1 MEKYGWISNA
11 PFFASLSV
19 SFFFSECVICGEWLD
34 VRACC
39 CCAGLVKSLRRK
51 EGRRIY
57 SAIDQYFMFFEP
69 PVRPPFP
76 PSGAGP
82 FSMLSYVMCI
92 PPGRKFRGRE
102 KKGGWR
108 EGGKLFETGK
118 WRLLPTLTTLTGH
131 FPYWTSKGIIF
142 LRVGN

>member
-11 PFFASLSV
+11 PFFASLSHSSSPNV
-19 SFFFSECVICGEWLD
+19 SYAANGWMC
-34 VRACC
+34 ACC

-51 EGRRIY
+51 EGGYIQLLINTLCFLSRP
-57 SAIDQYFMFFEP
+57 S
-69 PVRPPFP
+69 VRLSLP

-102 KKGGWR
+102 KKGGWK

-131 FPYWTSKGIIF
+131 FPYCSS
-142 LRVGN
+142 

>member
-1 MEKYGWISNA
+1 
-11 PFFASLSV
+11 
-19 SFFFSECVICGEWLD
+19 
-34 VRACC
+34 
-39 CCAGLVKSLRRK
+39 
-51 EGRRIY
+51 
-57 SAIDQYFMFFEP
+57 MFFEP

-102 KKGGWR
+102 KKGGWK

-131 FPYWTSKGIIF
+131 FPYWTSKGIP
-142 LRVGN
+142 LVA